1 MRLDKYLTMA
11 GFGSRKEVK
20 KAIRSKKV
28 KVNDQ
33 IIIADDYHI
42 NPATD
47 LIFYEQWQVDLLLEV
62 YIMLNKPKG
71 VVSATTDSLHATVL
85 DCIDISLP
93 SDVFPIGRLDID
105 TEGLLLLTN
114 DGELALKLT
123 HPRYETEKVYQA
135 WLHGIISEE
144 KMQQFREGLQVDDY
158 VTLPADIRMIEKQKD
173 RCLVE
178 IVLREGR
185 NRQVRKMCES
195 LGYPVSLLKRV
206 AIGQLTLG
214 DLKPGQWRVLTS
226 VEVKQLMDK
235 KGRQQSMPK
244 STSIGATQKKPS
256 MILKRQQVKS
266 NKFK

>member
-71 VVSATTDSLHATVL
+71 VVSATTDSLHETVL

-114 DGELALKLT
+114 DGPLGHRLT
-123 HPRYETEKVYQA
+123 SPKHHVEKEYLVICQYDITADMVEQ
-135 WLHGIISEE
+135 LTKG
-144 KMQQFREGLQVDDY
+144 VDIGDD
-158 VTLPADIRMIEKQKD
+158 TFTKPARVNLIDNKTMSLTIT
-173 RCLVE
+173 
-178 IVLREGR
+178 EGR
-185 NRQVRKMCES
+185 FHQIKRMLVTCGNE
-195 LGYPVSLLKRV
+195 VSYLKRLRMGPISLDDNLDSGEWRLLSAQEIEV
-206 AIGQLTLG
+206 
-214 DLKPGQWRVLTS
+214 LK
-226 VEVKQLMDK
+226 K
-235 KGRQQSMPK
+235 
-244 STSIGATQKKPS
+244 I
-256 MILKRQQVKS
+256 
-266 NKFK
+266 